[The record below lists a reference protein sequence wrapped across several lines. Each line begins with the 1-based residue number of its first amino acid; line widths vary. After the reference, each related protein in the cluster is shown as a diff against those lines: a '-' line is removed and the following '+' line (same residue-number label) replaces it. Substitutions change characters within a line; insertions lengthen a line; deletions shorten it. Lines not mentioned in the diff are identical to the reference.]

1 MVKNYRKQYSR
12 EDAMKSLEF
21 LQSAVDGIRHVMIGI
36 LNERME
42 ATQNLEPEEDDEFPP
57 VVMAINPTGFVDVF
71 SCGEFR
77 KMMEEDDTF
86 AAQDLVF
93 EEQVFLRY
101 NEEDVVELG
110 GNRYLLGTAVVFE
123 LDQDGNEVSVT
134 HDTIENVF
142 DYVEANLTCIEV
154 DELTIPAFRL
164 NV

>member
-1 MVKNYRKQYSR
+1 
-12 EDAMKSLEF
+12 
-21 LQSAVDGIRHVMIGI
+21 
-36 LNERME
+36 
-42 ATQNLEPEEDDEFPP
+42 
-57 VVMAINPTGFVDVF
+57 
-71 SCGEFR
+71 
-77 KMMEEDDTF
+77 MMEEDDTF